1 MFLQPWGL
9 YLIAEAG
16 YLESLHIDAA
26 AGVINVTFGAA
37 DQHLSS
43 MNKLR
48 VEQPSELQHHQNVC
62 MCVLIAPSSPPGILS
77 SKPLCDGQERPCR
90 ESIKH
95 CGNQDGGLSEIS
107 GQGAAKRRLLH
118 DASGSHSGEN
128 RDQSVLPA
136 RQCILI

>member
-26 AGVINVTFGAA
+26 AGVINVTFEAA
-37 DQHLSS
+37 DQHLNS

-62 MCVLIAPSSPPGILS
+62 MCVLIAPSSPRGIFS
-77 SKPLCDGQERPCR
+77 SKPLCDGQKRPCGK
-90 ESIKH
+90 SIKH
-95 CGNQDGGLSEIS
+95 CGNQDGGLSDIS

-118 DASGSHSGEN
+118 DASGSHSGEK
-128 RDQSVLPA
+128 
-136 RQCILI
+136 